1 MADPL
6 LRFGDGHTEL
16 TEDDREGLLPSYI
29 STRGE
34 LNDAEQRNIVEALL
48 LTPPTVE
55 ELLDDAYL
63 RSLHRAMFDEV
74 WAWAGRYRLRETNI
88 GIDPRL
94 ISTEVRTLVEN
105 ALAWIEHK
113 SFDPDELC
121 IRFHHRLV
129 EIHAFP
135 NGNGRHGRIAA
146 DYLVETLGRA
156 SFSWG
161 ATGHADPAAVR
172 ESYVSALV
180 QADRGHF
187 DDLIAFARS

>member
-6 LRFGDGHTEL
+6 LPLGDGHTEL
-16 TEDDREGLLPSYI
+16 TDDDREGLLPSYI

-34 LNDAEQRNIVEALL
+34 LNDAEQRNITEALL

-63 RSLHRAMFDEV
+63 RSLHRAMFGEV
-74 WAWAGRYRLRETNI
+74 WSWAGRYRLRETNI
-88 GIDPRL
+88 GIDPIL
-94 ISTEVRTLVEN
+94 ISAEVRTLVDN
-105 ALAWIEHK
+105 ASAWIEHD

-121 IRFHHRLV
+121 TRFHHRLV

-146 DYLVETLGRA
+146 DHLVTALGRN

-161 ATGHADPAAVR
+161 ANGHADPSAVR
-172 ESYVSALV
+172 KGYVSALV
-180 QADRGHF
+180 RADRGHF
-187 DDLIAFARS
+187 DDLMTFARS